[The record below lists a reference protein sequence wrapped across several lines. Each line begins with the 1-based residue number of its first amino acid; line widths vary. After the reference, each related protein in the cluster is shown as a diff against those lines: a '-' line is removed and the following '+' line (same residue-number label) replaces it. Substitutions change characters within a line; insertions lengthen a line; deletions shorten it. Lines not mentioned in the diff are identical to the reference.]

1 MHNIKDI
8 RKDIDNFKNTI
19 KNRNVDVDFD
29 QILNLDEENRKL
41 IQEKEKLEMEK
52 KSISKSKDETL
63 FEKSKEISN
72 KIDDLSKNQKN
83 VKDQLDQILSNIPN
97 LPLNDVPVG
106 KDENSNKEVVKSG
119 KIKEMSFK
127 PKSHYEIGEKLNML
141 DFDLATKTT
150 GSRFVFVKDKLAS
163 LERAISN
170 FMIDTHVNNNGYTEI
185 SPPLM
190 ATDNTMFG
198 TGQLPKFENDQ
209 FEIKFDDK
217 NDRKFLIPT
226 AEVILTNMVKNQIL
240 NLKSLPM
247 RLVAST
253 PCFRKEAGSYGKD
266 TKGMIRQHQF
276 YKVELVSIVENNKCI
291 EELERMTNC
300 ATKILDDLQLPYRKI
315 ILSTGDMGF
324 SAEKTYDIEVWL
336 PSENKYREISSC
348 SSCGTF
354 QAKRMKARYKNN
366 NNENEFVGTLNGRLV
381 ASTPCFRKEAGS
393 YGKDT
398 KGMIRQHQF
407 YKVELVSIVENNKCI
422 EELER
427 MTNCATKILDDLQLP
442 YRKIILSTGDMG
454 FSAEKTYDIEVWLPS
469 ENKYREISSCS
480 SCGTFQAKRM
490 KARYKNNNNE
500 NEFVGTLNGSGLAV
514 GRTLIAILENYQTE
528 DGSIIIPEKL
538 RPYMNNM
545 EKIGIN

>member
-29 QILNLDEENRKL
+29 LILNLDEENRKL

-83 VKDQLDQILSNIPN
+83 VKDQLDKILSNIPN

-119 KIKEMSFK
+119 EIKEMSFK

-366 NNENEFVGTLNGRLV
+366 NNENEFVGTLNG
-381 ASTPCFRKEAGS
+381 
-393 YGKDT
+393 
-398 KGMIRQHQF
+398 
-407 YKVELVSIVENNKCI
+407 
-422 EELER
+422 
-427 MTNCATKILDDLQLP
+427 
-442 YRKIILSTGDMG
+442 
-454 FSAEKTYDIEVWLPS
+454 
-469 ENKYREISSCS
+469 
-480 SCGTFQAKRM
+480 
-490 KARYKNNNNE
+490 
-500 NEFVGTLNGSGLAV
+500 SGLAV

>member
-72 KIDDLSKNQKN
+72 KIDDLSKNQKS

-119 KIKEMSFK
+119 EIKEMNFK

-240 NLKSLPM
+240 NIKSLPM
-247 RLVAST
+247 
-253 PCFRKEAGSYGKD
+253 
-266 TKGMIRQHQF
+266 
-276 YKVELVSIVENNKCI
+276 
-291 EELERMTNC
+291 
-300 ATKILDDLQLPYRKI
+300 
-315 ILSTGDMGF
+315 
-324 SAEKTYDIEVWL
+324 
-336 PSENKYREISSC
+336 
-348 SSCGTF
+348 
-354 QAKRMKARYKNN
+354 
-366 NNENEFVGTLNGRLV
+366 RLV

-528 DGSIIIPEKL
+528 DGSITIPEKL